1 MSSLESV
8 PRSLPS
14 SGIAQIL
21 DAKCGAPRGLRS
33 GSLSLSTKGYCT
45 LSLVGHFMA
54 TIVRVGTSM
63 IGVMDGLPFLKGN
76 KDESQTVAHFY
87 KKETRMVSSEA
98 LKLEEIL
105 RNAPKAVDMDLPH
118 QREAGEH
125 AEDMTSEPEGV
136 SFEDAPAIGGL
147 WATPRSWDGET
158 AIMCLYGGGY
168 VISSPHSRRKLAG
181 HLANASG
188 ARALVP
194 RYHLAPERPFP
205 SAVDDAAADYRWL
218 LGEGYRS
225 ERVVISGDSSAGGL
239 TVAAMLKLRGDDAP
253 LPAGGVPI
261 SPWVDLACTGETL
274 ETNAT
279 ADLTATKASL
289 QRMAGQYLQG
299 EDPHTPLAS
308 PLYADLSGIPPL
320 LVVVGGA
327 EALLDDSVRFSRSAG
342 MAGVDVTLYIGAGMQ
357 HIFPIYCGAIPESD
371 AAVAMIGA
379 WVRSRTSRASEV

>member
-1 MSSLESV
+1 
-8 PRSLPS
+8 
-14 SGIAQIL
+14 
-21 DAKCGAPRGLRS
+21 
-33 GSLSLSTKGYCT
+33 
-45 LSLVGHFMA
+45 
-54 TIVRVGTSM
+54 
-63 IGVMDGLPFLKGN
+63 
-76 KDESQTVAHFY
+76 
-87 KKETRMVSSEA
+87 MVSPEA
-98 LKLEEIL
+98 IKLNELL

-136 SFEDAPAIGGL
+136 LFEDAPAVGGL
-147 WATPRSWDGET
+147 WVTPRSWDGES
-158 AIMCLYGGGY
+158 AIMYLYGGGY

-181 HLANASG
+181 HLANAAG

-218 LGEGYRS
+218 LGEGHHP
-225 ERVVISGDSSAGGL
+225 ERVVIAGDSSAGGL
-239 TVAAMLKLRGDDAP
+239 TIAAMLKLRDDSAA

-299 EDPHTPLAS
+299 ENPHTPLAS

-327 EALLDDSVRFSRSAG
+327 EALLDDSVRLSRSAG

-379 WVRSRTSRASEV
+379 WVRSRTS

>member
-1 MSSLESV
+1 
-8 PRSLPS
+8 
-14 SGIAQIL
+14 
-21 DAKCGAPRGLRS
+21 
-33 GSLSLSTKGYCT
+33 
-45 LSLVGHFMA
+45 
-54 TIVRVGTSM
+54 
-63 IGVMDGLPFLKGN
+63 
-76 KDESQTVAHFY
+76 
-87 KKETRMVSSEA
+87 MVSPETI
-98 LKLEEIL
+98 KLNELL
-105 RNAPKAVDMDLPH
+105 RNAPKVVDMDLQH

-136 SFEDAPAIGGL
+136 RFEDAPAVGGL
-147 WATPRSWDGET
+147 WATPRSWDGES
-158 AIMCLYGGGY
+158 AIMYLYGGGY

-181 HLANASG
+181 HLASAAG

-218 LGEGYRS
+218 LVEGHHPAQ
-225 ERVVISGDSSAGGL
+225 VVIVGDSSAGGL
-239 TVAAMLKLRGDDAP
+239 TVAAMLKLRDDGAA

-299 EDPHTPLAS
+299 ADPHTPLAS
-308 PLYADLSGIPPL
+308 PLYVDLSGLPPL

-327 EALLDDSVRFSRSAG
+327 EALLDDSVRLSRSAG
-342 MAGVDVTLYIGAGMQ
+342 MAGVDVTLFIGAGMQ

-371 AAVAMIGA
+371 AAVAMIGV
-379 WVRSRTSRASEV
+379 WVRSRTSRENGEAVHNSRKDAVPAPGQDSEEAGPT